1 MSDLF
6 GQEDFY
12 DYNGGSASYDLE
24 DDGESNAE
32 DAAIRHEDFFAGGA
46 KTANERSFTVVNAS
60 IGSFEGGRF
69 IATSAYNAAKKA
81 ATAVFRHIDVE
92 SGVAQP
98 RKQAPATKN
107 VKEVAVNKALASK
120 FKKTPASEVEILL
133 YRTDRQNAHK
143 YYAYTAYR
151 DRADTPLK
159 IKRTVNKG
167 TSQEKTV
174 TVSFNFTI
182 NVKPAVLA
190 DEYVEKNA
198 ELSKE
203 FNAAKRAAKRRA
215 ENEGK
220 EPKARKP
227 KAAAAKGEKKPKAAA
242 AKGDKKPKAAAKGEK
257 KEKKEKKITIA
268 DIIKSLTV
276 KPSDAKPAKAPKAKA
291 DNKPKAP
298 RKALA
303 DKAEKKPKTAAK
315 GEKKSKAAK
324 KPRDDFFG
332 GGGYCSFF

>member
-1 MSDLF
+1 MTDLMDHD
-6 GQEDFY
+6 GFY
-12 DYNGGSASYDLE
+12 DYNTGG
-24 DDGESNAE
+24 
-32 DAAIRHEDFFAGGA
+32 AAIHKDEDEFSSEDNAIETSDFFAGGA

-92 SGVAQP
+92 SGVAKP

-107 VKEVAVNKALASK
+107 VKDVAVNKALASK
-120 FKKTPASEVEILL
+120 FKKTPASEVEIVL

-151 DRADTPLK
+151 ERAPTPLK

-167 TSQEKTV
+167 TSNEKTV

-182 NVKPAVLA
+182 NVKPAKLA

-198 ELSKE
+198 QLSKD

-215 ENEGK
+215 ENGGK
-220 EPKARKP
+220 EPKERKPRAAKAAKAPKAP
-227 KAAAAKGEKKPKAAA
+227 KAAAAKAEKKPKDAV
-242 AKGDKKPKAAAKGEK
+242 AKGEK
-257 KEKKEKKITIA
+257 KGKKITIA
-268 DIIKSLTV
+268 DIIKSLSV
-276 KPSDAKPAKAPKAKA
+276 RPPPAKPEKAPKAKA
-291 DNKPKAP
+291 KAP

-303 DKAEKKPKTAAK
+303 DKAEKKPKAAAAKKSKTAAK
-315 GEKKSKAAK
+315 KAN
-324 KPRDDFFG
+324 DFFG
-332 GGGYCSFF
+332 GGGQCSFF

>member
-6 GQEDFY
+6 EQENFY
-12 DYNGGSASYDLE
+12 DYNGGSAKYEFDDKEMDDYDYDNE
-24 DDGESNAE
+24 DDV
-32 DAAIRHEDFFAGGA
+32 AIKNEDFFAGGA

-98 RKQAPATKN
+98 RKQAPTTKN
-107 VKEVAVNKALASK
+107 VKDVAVNKALASK

-143 YYAYTAYR
+143 YYAYTANR
-151 DRADTPLK
+151 ERAASPVK

-174 TVSFNFTI
+174 TVHFNFTI
-182 NVKPAVLA
+182 NVKPAVLS

-198 ELSKE
+198 QLSKE

-227 KAAAAKGEKKPKAAA
+227 KAAAAKDE
-242 AKGDKKPKAAAKGEK
+242 KKPKAAAKG
-257 KEKKEKKITIA
+257 EKKEKKITIA
-268 DIIKSLTV
+268 DIIKSLTI
-276 KPSDAKPAKAPKAKA
+276 KPADAKPVKAPKAKA
-291 DNKPKAP
+291 EKKPKAAAA
-298 RKALA
+298 KAEKKPKA
-303 DKAEKKPKTAAK
+303 AAAKAEKKPKTAAK
-315 GEKKSKAAK
+315 AEKKPKTAAK